1 MFRTTSTKMLICDMA
16 GTTIQEKGIVYNSLY
31 RTIRLIH
38 PNLQKNDIKPFG
50 GAKKREVIKY
60 FVNKKKMDSPE
71 VVINNLDSEFNY
83 FLKKEYQEN
92 PSVQLIHPNL
102 PSFFN
107 SLRDQDIKICLN
119 TGYNKEIQQLLID
132 KFNMTDFIDDYI
144 SSEEVDFGRPY
155 PYMIHAL
162 MKRNNIFTIN
172 HVVKIGDTEM
182 DIKEGKNASCRTVGV
197 LSGAH
202 TKEQLEQQRPNFIVD
217 NIMDIKFY

>member
-1 MFRTTSTKMLICDMA
+1 MFRISSTKMIICDMA
-16 GTTIQEKGIVYNSLY
+16 GTTIQEKGIVHNSLY
-31 RTIRLIH
+31 RTIKLIH
-38 PNLQKNDIKPFG
+38 PNLQKKDIKPFS
-50 GAKKREVIKY
+50 GAKKREVIKF
-60 FVNKKKMDSPE
+60 FVTKLKMNSPE

-92 PSVQLIHPNL
+92 PSVKLIDPKL

-107 SLRDQDIKICLN
+107 NLREKDIKICLN

-172 HVVKIGDTEM
+172 HVIKIGDTEM
-182 DIKEGKNASCRTVGV
+182 DIKEGKNAGCRSVGV

-202 TKEQLEQQRPNFIVD
+202 SKEQLLTQRPDYIVD
-217 NIMDIKFY
+217 NIIDIEFY

>member
-1 MFRTTSTKMLICDMA
+1 MFRISSTKMLICDMA

-31 RTIRLIH
+31 KTIKLIH
-38 PNLQKNDIKPFG
+38 PNLQKNDIKQFG

-60 FVNKKKMDSPE
+60 FVTKLKMNSPE

-119 TGYNKEIQQLLID
+119 TGYNKEIQKLLID

-172 HVVKIGDTEM
+172 HVIKIGDTEM

-202 TKEQLEQQRPNFIVD
+202 TKEQLEQQRPDFIVD